1 MKLWQRAA
9 LLIALPLCLECGF
22 FLAIKQA
29 QHDVDN
35 AYIAE
40 SKSRDTVVLT
50 YKSLK
55 LCFDALS
62 DVLNYRLSQKENF
75 KVRAINCIQKLSA
88 RREELKANGGNDI
101 NIEKLE
107 AVMNAIVVSVQRLNE
122 DFEQPGFSRIDSI
135 KRITTLAN
143 LTLRISETV
152 LIEQEIAHKKTVANL
167 NTKRQQFDELATLAI
182 LISTA
187 FACGL
192 AYLFN
197 KSTLKQLDV
206 LMQNSS
212 KLARGESLL
221 PPLEGHDELA
231 RLDKQFR
238 LMALSISELTE
249 RERAILKNSGEWIF
263 AIDSKMKFSFVSDAV
278 RNLLNMAPEDVLGKH
293 AFNLLGEGTAKIE
306 EAKSKGEDQIF
317 EATIKNSDD
326 ETVELQISVHWS
338 TQEQTYFCIA
348 HDIAARKQL
357 ERLKQSFIAMVSHD
371 LRTPISA
378 NILTLDLLRS
388 DPSVGQLTERGVKLV
403 ERSVASNNRLMNMIN
418 DLLDLERLEVGQLN
432 IEPELTTFNDLIEE
446 ALPSVDVVAKAK
458 LVNISHDDS
467 DALLLCESSR
477 IVQVLVNLLGN
488 AVKFSPKD
496 TEINI
501 RIEEDE
507 EYSSIHVI
515 DQGPGI
521 GPDVLP
527 YIFDR
532 FRQGNDG
539 AATIKQ
545 GFGLGLEIS
554 KKLVE
559 LHGGTISVSSDLGHG
574 STFTIKLPRYKP
586 EA

>member
-29 QHDVDN
+29 QHEVDN
-35 AYIAE
+35 AYTE
-40 SKSRDTVVLT
+40 ERKSRDTVMLT

-55 LCFDALS
+55 ICFDALA
-62 DVLNYRLSQKENF
+62 DVLNYRLSNRDLFRE
-75 KVRAINCIQKLSA
+75 RAFNCIQKLTL
-88 RREELKANGGNDI
+88 RRQELEANGGVDG

-107 AVMNAIVVSVQRLNE
+107 TIMNAIVATVEEIGVDNGVSRVDNM
-122 DFEQPGFSRIDSI
+122 
-135 KRITTLAN
+135 KRITVLARS
-143 LTLRISETV
+143 TLRVSDDI
-152 LIEQEIAHKKTVANL
+152 LRNQEIAHRKTVANL
-167 NTKRQQFDELATLAI
+167 DRKRQQFDELAVFAI
-182 LISTA
+182 FASTA

-192 AYLFN
+192 AYVFN
-197 KSTLKQLDV
+197 RGTLKQLSV
-206 LMQNSS
+206 LMSNSS
-212 KLARGESLL
+212 KLARGEELL
-221 PPLEGHDELA
+221 PPLKGHDELA

-238 LMALSISELTE
+238 MMALSIAELTE

-263 AIDSKMKFSFVSDAV
+263 AIDAKLRFSFVSEAV
-278 RNLLNMAPEDVLGKH
+278 RNLLKMAPEDLLGKH
-293 AFNLLGEGTAKIE
+293 AVNLLGVGIDKIE
-306 EAKSKGEDQIF
+306 ESKNKNEVQIF
-317 EATIKNSDD
+317 EAELKNSIG

-338 TQEQTYFCIA
+338 SQEQTYFCIA

-357 ERLKQSFIAMVSHD
+357 ERLKKSFIAMVSHD

-388 DPSVGQLTERGVKLV
+388 DPSVGQLTERGEKLV

-418 DLLDLERLEVGQLN
+418 DLLDLERLEAGQLN
-432 IEPELTTFNDLIEE
+432 IDAELTTFNDLIEE
-446 ALPSVDVVAKAK
+446 ALPSVDVVAKSK
-458 LVNISHDDS
+458 SVNIKRDDS
-467 DALLLCESSR
+467 DALILCESSR

-501 RIEEDE
+501 WIEEDE
-507 EYSSIHVI
+507 QFSNIHVT

-521 GPDVLP
+521 GSDVLP
-527 YIFDR
+527 FIFDR

-559 LHGGTISVSSDLGHG
+559 LHGGTVSVASTVGQG

-586 EA
+586 QA